1 MAPYIVHYVT
11 MMIWQ
16 RWIGLQRKDQFHRTY
31 EPGNASIGTQCEG
44 KLLERCHVNAMTL
57 ERLCKRSHA
66 GSLFV
71 EAGLVKPLRDPE

>member
-1 MAPYIVHYVT
+1 
-11 MMIWQ
+11 
-16 RWIGLQRKDQFHRTY
+16 
-31 EPGNASIGTQCEG
+31 
-44 KLLERCHVNAMTL
+44 MTL